1 MKLSQEIKLG
11 IISLIAILIFI
22 SATLFLGKI
31 RFGEEGYTI
40 RVRFNFI
47 GDLKIG
53 APVIFAGGIR
63 VGKVIDIVHA
73 GDQVEVIIWLKKDFK
88 IKEGNE
94 IVIYTMGLLGEK
106 YIEINGYEGPGEYLK
121 DGDVVTGTDPVSLDA
136 MTIKLAKLMK
146 GVFGPTLTDEEVKRS
161 FSQLFNNA
169 GELAYN
175 LDMLVKENRP
185 NLRSTIL
192 NIRSAAESLERNL
205 TSVLVQIRKLSE
217 DISEISEENQKRI
230 NETIKN
236 LERTTVRLKKAM
248 KDLERS
254 SNNLKHIT
262 SAIRHKKGTVG
273 KLIYD
278 RELYENLRKTS
289 KNLLRFSEQIK
300 KSPRKLFFK

>member
-1 MKLSQEIKLG
+1 MKTSQEIKLG
-11 IISLIAILIFI
+11 IISFIAILIFI

-31 RFGEEGYTI
+31 RVGEEGYTI

-63 VGKVIDIVHA
+63 VGRVIDIVSV
-73 GDQVEVIIWLKKDFK
+73 GDQVEVVLWLKKDFR
-88 IKEGNE
+88 IKPGNE

-106 YIEINGYEGPGEYLK
+106 YVEINGYEGPGEYLE

-146 GVFGPTLTDEEVKRS
+146 GVFGPALTDEEVKRS
-161 FSQLFNNA
+161 FAQLFNNA
-169 GELAYN
+169 GDLAYN

-192 NIRSAAESLERNL
+192 NIRSAAESLEKNL
-205 TSVLVQIRKLSE
+205 TSVLSQVEKLTKN
-217 DISEISEENQKRI
+217 ISDISEENQKRI

-236 LERTTVRLKKAM
+236 LEQTTKRLRKAM
-248 KDLERS
+248 KDLEKS
-254 SNNLKHIT
+254 SDNLEHIT
-262 SAIRHKKGTVG
+262 YAIRKRKGTIG
-273 KLIYD
+273 KLIY
-278 RELYENLRKTS
+278 EKEIYENLRKIS
-289 KNLLRFSEQIK
+289 ENLLKFSEQIK
-300 KSPRKLFFK
+300 KSPRKLFWK